1 LPAAGAAVFTA
12 SAMSDKP
19 SSFASLFEAETQG
32 QRDKRGK
39 PPALGERVRGEVVQV
54 GRDAVFVE
62 LENQG
67 GKRVSA
73 YMHALDLRGPDGEL
87 TVKVGDPVEAVVV
100 EADGKTGEYRLGRT
114 MGRPQGLDE
123 LERAFTAGL
132 PVEGKVSGVNKGG
145 LEVEVAG
152 TRAFCP
158 ISQADKGYL
167 ADPKELIG
175 RSLEFLIT
183 EFREGGKRIVVS
195 RRALLERQGREQ
207 AEETRKALVV
217 GATVRGKVTAV
228 REFGAFVDLGG
239 VEGLLPNAELS
250 YDRGT
255 TAAGVLNPGDTVE
268 VQVRDLK
275 DATDKRG
282 EKIVKITL
290 SLKALSSDPWDDVA
304 SQAPVGRV
312 LRGTVTSVVD
322 FGAFLRI
329 APGLEGLL
337 HVSELGMKVEHA
349 SAVLKVGEQ
358 LNVVV
363 RTVDRTSRKI
373 SLAPAADGLEVGQQ
387 ATGPSIQ
394 IGAIVHGTVERL
406 EPYGVFVQVDGT
418 RGRVGRGLI
427 PNVELGT
434 QRGADLRKLFP
445 LGTKLTAKVLETG
458 DGKLKLSLKA
468 VKEDEERADFDGF
481 RASSQS
487 NKLGTLGDK
496 LAALLTK
503 K

>member
-1 LPAAGAAVFTA
+1 MT
-12 SAMSDKP
+12 DKP
-19 SSFASLFEAETQG
+19 SSFASLFEAETKG
-32 QRDKRGK
+32 QRDKRVK
-39 PPALGERVRGEVVQV
+39 PPSLGERVRGEVVQV

-73 YMHALDLRGPDGEL
+73 YMQTQDLRGPDGEL
-87 TVKVGDPVEAVVV
+87 TVKLGDSIEAVVV
-100 EADGKTGEYRLGRT
+100 EVNSGEYRLGRT
-114 MGRPQGLDE
+114 MGRPQGVDE
-123 LERAFTAGL
+123 LERAFNASL

-145 LEVEVAG
+145 LEVELAG

-158 ISQADKGYL
+158 ISQADKGFL

-195 RRALLERQGREQ
+195 RRALLERQGREK

-217 GATVRGKVTAV
+217 GATVRGTVTAI

-239 VEGLLPNAELS
+239 VEGLLPNQELS

-255 TAAGVLNPGDTVE
+255 TAAGVLNPGDNVE
-268 VQVRDLK
+268 VQVREIK

-282 EKIVKITL
+282 DKTLKITL
-290 SLKALSSDPWDDVA
+290 SLKALSSDPWNDVA
-304 SQAPVGRV
+304 NQAPVGRV
-312 LRGTVTSVVD
+312 LRGTVTRVVE
-322 FGAFLRI
+322 FGGFLRI

-337 HVSELGMKVEHA
+337 HVSELGGKVDNAA
-349 SAVLKVGEQ
+349 SALKVGDQ

-363 RTVDRTSRKI
+363 RSVDRTARKI

-394 IGAIVHGTVERL
+394 IGAIVHGTVDRIEQ
-406 EPYGVFVQVDGT
+406 YGIFLQVEGT

-427 PNVELGT
+427 PSSELGT

-445 LGTKLTAKVLETG
+445 VGTKLTAKVLGTG

-481 RASSQS
+481 RASAQS
-487 NKLGTLGDK
+487 NKLGTLADK
-496 LAALLTK
+496 LGSALK
-503 K
+503 KK